1 MTIQVID
8 NRVKLKEPTGWF
20 AAGATFRRA
29 LLTLSDGA
37 FKLFAYICVE
47 TDRQTGRFETTQRE
61 LARVLGKSRRSVGSY
76 STELETNGICR
87 IHTGANQFAR
97 TVFEITEE
105 YWPYQS
111 RVSDPLP
118 AAQETTY
125 VQAVRKM
132 FLSIACTSSKFTN
145 SDARV
150 ASQMQIDGVPLS
162 VVQDAILLGACRK
175 YIAWL
180 NRSSAEPIVPIGSL
194 RYFTPIVAE
203 LCRRPLPLGYR
214 EHLQI
219 HNARYGSRWKT
230 ATGSNSAP
238 YGGYPDMAS
247 TEIVQ

>member
-1 MTIQVID
+1 MR
-8 NRVKLKEPTGWF
+8 N
-20 AAGATFRRA
+20 
-29 LLTLSDGA
+29 
-37 FKLFAYICVE
+37 
-47 TDRQTGRFETTQRE
+47 
-61 LARVLGKSRRSVGSY
+61 
-76 STELETNGICR
+76 
-87 IHTGANQFAR
+87 HTNQFAR

-105 YWPYQS
+105 YWPYES

-118 AAQETTY
+118 AAKETTY

-132 FLSIACTSSKFTN
+132 FLSIAYTSSKFTN

-180 NRSSAEPIVPIGSL
+180 NSSSAEPIVPIGSL

-203 LCRRPLPLGYR
+203 LCRRPLPLSYR

-219 HNARYGSRWKT
+219 HNARYGPAGRLLRAAT
-230 ATGSNSAP
+230 ALPTGDIRIWLRPRSFNSGLFKGRFFYSPGLLAQKSNQHGQKKRRDDVEYLTQS
-238 YGGYPDMAS
+238 GGGGQIKRSKWANS
-247 TEIVQ
+247 S